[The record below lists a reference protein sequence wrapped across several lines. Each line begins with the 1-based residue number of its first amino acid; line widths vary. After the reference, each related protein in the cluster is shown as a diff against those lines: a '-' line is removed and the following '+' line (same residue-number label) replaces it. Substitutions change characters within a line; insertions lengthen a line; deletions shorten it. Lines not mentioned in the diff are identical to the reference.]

1 MGEREHNQTPAEQDE
16 DDASVEDRQE
26 PALDDGDGQQ
36 GEQSSGD
43 EQSE

>member
-1 MGEREHNQTPAEQDE
+1 MGERENDQTPGEQDE
-16 DDASVEDRQE
+16 DDGRVEDQQE
-26 PALDDGDGQQ
+26 SALDDGDAQQ

>member
-1 MGEREHNQTPAEQDE
+1 MGEREHDQTPAEQDE
-16 DDASVEDRQE
+16 DDGSVQDRQK